1 MRAAC
6 RNGSHLTTRYNWF
19 DRILGRRELPL
30 ELALRLD
37 AWRRLPEPDPAAV
50 TQRWVVID
58 TETSG
63 LHMAR
68 SKLIAI
74 GAVAIEHDA
83 IVVDPS
89 FEVVLR
95 QEIASSRENIEL
107 HGIGAA
113 AQAQGEDPVH
123 ALIRFLE
130 FARKDPLVAYHVAF
144 DATFLRRAIK
154 AQLGMR
160 FHGKWLDIAVLAPL
174 KYPDL
179 ARGQRGLDGWL
190 ARFGIDPGARHNAL
204 ADAFATAQL
213 FQIAQRRAASDGQR
227 RMRDLLM
234 IAGEHASGR
243 VRHGG

>member
-1 MRAAC
+1 M
-6 RNGSHLTTRYNWF
+6 NWF
-19 DRILGRRELPL
+19 KRVLGRRELPE

-37 AWRRLPEPDPAAV
+37 AWRRLPAPDPATAA
-50 TQRWVVID
+50 QRWVVVD

-63 LHMAR
+63 LDTTR
-68 SKLIAI
+68 SNLIAI

-83 IVVDPS
+83 IAVNPS

-95 QEIASSRENIEL
+95 QDISSSRENIEL
-107 HGIGAA
+107 HGVGAA
-113 AQAQGEDPVH
+113 AQAQGEDPAH

-144 DATFLRRAIK
+144 DAAFLRRAIK

-160 FHGKWLDIAVLAPL
+160 FHGEWLDIAVLAPL
-174 KYPDL
+174 KFPDL

-190 ARFGIDPGARHNAL
+190 ARFGIESNARHNAL

-213 FQIAQRRAASDGQR
+213 FQIAQKRAINDGQR
-227 RMRDLLM
+227 RLCDLLM
-234 IAGEHASGR
+234 LAGEHASGR
-243 VRHGG
+243 AR